1 MDDKQIIDLY
11 FSRSERAIQETD
23 ARYGRYCYGIA
34 YNILRSPED
43 SEECVNDTYLSAW
56 NQIPPTRPNC
66 FSVYLGR
73 ITRGLSIDRWRR
85 NHSLKRGS
93 GQMSLAIHELE
104 DTLSSGMSMED
115 SFISTQQINTFLKSL
130 PVTERDVFI
139 CRYWYLD
146 SVKEIAADFGFSES
160 KVKSMLKRTRDKFR
174 AYICKEGAVR
184 P

>member
-11 FSRSERAIQETD
+11 ISRSERAIRETD
-23 ARYGRYCYGIA
+23 ARYGRYCYRIA
-34 YNILRSPED
+34 YNILHSSED

-56 NQIPPTRPNC
+56 NQIPPTRPNY

-85 NHSLKRGS
+85 SHSQKRGS
-93 GQMSLAIHELE
+93 GQMPLAIHELE
-104 DTLSSGMSMED
+104 ES
-115 SFISTQQINTFLKSL
+115 ISTGDSIEDTCINGQIINAFLRSL
-130 PVTERDVFI
+130 NVTERDVFI

-160 KVKSMLKRTRDKFR
+160 KVKSMLKRTRDKFK
-174 AYICKEGAVR
+174 AYIYREGAVR